1 MKFFIILF
9 CLFLT
14 LKPVYAT
21 DYDIN
26 LEWFKNFNDDILM
39 EYILDAIQNNRDV
52 KIAKNNIL
60 KYKQEKNLNIS
71 GEFPYA
77 SVGADYIL
85 LKVPKFAIPNNDLQ
99 TNSFALPFMTIWEL
113 DYLGKK
119 YDKIRKS
126 RLDIENS
133 IYELKATRLIVASD
147 LAQAY
152 FNVSNINYQIEI
164 YEKILNF
171 YNEIYKRKQK
181 MFNFGVISTN
191 ELNDSKNIVIY
202 QKNLL
207 SNLKKQKETFLTQI
221 AILTGKSPL
230 CKDEIKISNFEK
242 INYTGKI
249 PNNLSGD
256 IILNRPDIL
265 ELNNEIKKAKI
276 DIRIAK
282 KELLPSINIFG
293 ILAFSTIV
301 QNFNWQGALATLTA
315 GANQTL
321 FDGGKRIFTLKLR
334 KIEYETIC
342 EKYLKADILAL
353 KEVNDTLYNLKKDIE
368 IYKNDKERYEIA
380 NSNFINVFK
389 SYKSG
394 VKNYI
399 DYADENILLFEK
411 NINLANSKNQKFS
424 DLLGLYKAVGGV
436 LE

>member
-9 CLFLT
+9 CLLLM
-14 LKPVYAT
+14 LKPVYAA

-26 LEWFKNFNDDILM
+26 IEWFKNFNDDILM
-39 EYILDAIQNNRDV
+39 EYILEAIQNNHDV

-60 KYKQEKNLNIS
+60 KYRQEKNLNIS

-119 YDKIRKS
+119 YDEIKKS

-152 FNVSNINYQIEI
+152 FNVSNINFQIEI

-207 SNLKKQKETFLTQI
+207 SNLKKQKEAFLTQI
-221 AILTGKSPL
+221 AILIGKSPI
-230 CKDEIKISNFEK
+230 CINEIEISHFEK

-265 ELNNEIKKAKI
+265 KLNNEIKKAKI

-282 KELLPSINIFG
+282 KEFLPSINIFG

-399 DYADENILLFEK
+399 DYMDEGILLFEK

>member
-1 MKFFIILF
+1 MKFPVVIV
-9 CLFLT
+9 CLFL
-14 LKPVYAT
+14 LINPAYGA
-21 DYDIN
+21 DYNIN

-39 EYILDAIQNNRDV
+39 EYILEAVQNNHDV

-60 KYKQEKNLNIS
+60 KYRQEKNLNIS
-71 GEFPYA
+71 SEFPYA

-85 LKVPKFAIPNNDLQ
+85 LKVPKLAIPNNDLQ

-119 YDKIRKS
+119 YDEIRKS

-133 IYELKATRLIVASD
+133 IFNLKAARLIVVTD

-152 FNVSNINYQIEI
+152 FNVSNLNYQIEI
-164 YEKILNF
+164 YEKILDF

-181 MFNFGVISTN
+181 MFELGVISTN
-191 ELNDSKNIVIY
+191 ELNNSKDIVIY
-202 QKNLL
+202 QKNLV

-230 CKDEIKISNFEK
+230 CINEIKISNFEK

-265 ELNNEIKKAKI
+265 KLNNEIKKAKI
-276 DIRIAK
+276 DITIAK
-282 KELLPSINIFG
+282 KEFLPSINIFG

-301 QNFNWQGALATLTA
+301 QNFNWQGALAALSA

-321 FDGGKRIFTLKLR
+321 FDGGKRIFKFKLK
-334 KIEYETIC
+334 KIEYETLC
-342 EKYLKADILAL
+342 EEYLKADIQAL
-353 KEVNDTLYNLKKDIE
+353 KEVNDALYNLKKDIE

-389 SYKSG
+389 SYKNG
-394 VKNYI
+394 VRNYI
-399 DYADENILLFEK
+399 NYMDENILLFEK
-411 NINLANSKNQKFS
+411 NINLTNSKNQNFS